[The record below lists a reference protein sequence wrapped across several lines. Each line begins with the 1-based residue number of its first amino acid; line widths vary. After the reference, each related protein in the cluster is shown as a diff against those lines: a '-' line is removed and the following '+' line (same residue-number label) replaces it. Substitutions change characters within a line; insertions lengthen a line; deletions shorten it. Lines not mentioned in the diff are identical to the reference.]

1 MTFLLYLG
9 KVMLCSGILL
19 GYYWLFLRNKRFHHY
34 NRFYL
39 QATLLLSVLLPLI
52 KIPVLYHSQSPVNQ
66 VVYQTL
72 EVLTVDHGEN
82 EVKDAGPSLMAR
94 LFTLDNV
101 IYILYVI
108 GILALLFTLIKSLL
122 YIRRISKHYPF
133 ERINGLKFFNTGEPG
148 TPFSFFRSIFWN
160 NELVFNS
167 RDGQQIFRHE
177 LFHVQQKHSTDIMLT
192 ELVTALFWVNPFFH
206 ILKKELKAIHEFLA
220 DQYAISG
227 SDRYDY
233 AELLVLQTI
242 KASYPPITNH
252 FFQNHIKRRIAMIT
266 NNQSSR
272 YSYRSRL
279 MALPVLALVFCTI
292 AFRVQKSAIEND
304 KHITLAQKPLT
315 IIIDAGHG
323 GTDPGASSLNGKVK
337 EKDLALQISQ
347 KIQQLASAYNV
358 NVIMTR
364 TDDNL
369 PGGTTDIKD
378 GLRARTA
385 MANEIKPAMY
395 VSIHVSSIGEPTP
408 TDRTGFEIFVPNDT
422 TQRVNQS
429 KQLGSAVAGELSKL
443 YAVNQTLKQ
452 RTDKN
457 IWVLQQT
464 PCPALLIEC
473 GFIDNEKDLAYFSNA
488 GNQEAVAKKILEGIV
503 KYNSKPATA
512 IAPPASQTSA
522 ATFNDTTVDKLA
534 RFYRRN
540 LWTPREALAQ
550 KGEEVVYFSVMVNKN
565 GELNNFQSYEQA
577 PAVASQL
584 TKIIVIGYLDESMA
598 TATEKLSKDELIKRY
613 QSVTKTASERKPDL
627 SGCTPQTTPY
637 FFEVHFRR
645 DKKAQVSIAP
655 LDRQMLLPNG
665 FLWNKQGKC

>member
-52 KIPVLYHSQSPVNQ
+52 RIPVIYQPQSPVNQ
-66 VVYQTL
+66 AVYQTL
-72 EVLTVDHGEN
+72 EVLTVDHGEQ
-82 EVKDAGPSLMAR
+82 EGAGQGPGVLAR
-94 LFTLDNV
+94 LFTLENV
-101 IYILYVI
+101 TYLLYAM
-108 GILALLFTLIKSLL
+108 GILVLLFMLVRSLL

-133 ERINGLKFFNTGEPG
+133 ERIGGLKFFNTGEPG

-160 NELVFNS
+160 KELAFNS

-227 SDRYDY
+227 NDRYAY
-233 AELLVLQTI
+233 AELLVLQTM

-266 NNQSSR
+266 NNQSTR

-292 AFRVQKSAIEND
+292 ALHAQRSAAD
-304 KHITLAQKPLT
+304 KINIVAQKPVT
-315 IIIDAGHG
+315 VMIDAGHG
-323 GTDPGASSLNGKVK
+323 GIDPGAKSLDGKMN

-347 KIQQLASAYNV
+347 KVQQLASGYNV
-358 NVIMTR
+358 NVVMTR
-364 TDDNL
+364 TDENL
-369 PGGTTDIKD
+369 PGGTTSIHD
-378 GLRARTA
+378 GLRYRTA
-385 MANEIKPAMY
+385 LAEKMKPDIY
-395 VSIHVSSIGEPTP
+395 ISIHISHTGEQMETAK
-408 TDRTGFEIFVPNDT
+408 TGFEIFVPNAET
-422 TQRVNQS
+422 ERVNQS
-429 KQLGSAVAGELSKL
+429 KELGSAVAQELSKL
-443 YAVNQTLKQ
+443 YATNQTLKQ
-452 RTDKN
+452 RSDKN

-473 GFIDNEKDLAYFSNA
+473 GFINNDKDLAYFSNSN
-488 GNQEAVAKKILEGIV
+488 NQEAVAKKILEGV
-503 KYNSKPATA
+503 VNYNSKQATA
-512 IAPPASQTSA
+512 LQASPIT
-522 ATFNDTTVDKLA
+522 TNDSTLDKLA

-540 LWTPREALAQ
+540 AWYPKQAIAQ
-550 KGEEVVYFSVMVNKN
+550 QSEGFIYFSVTVDKN
-565 GELNNFQSYEQA
+565 GGLNNFQTYEQA
-577 PAVASQL
+577 PAAASQL
-584 TKIIVIGYLDESMA
+584 NKLIIVSFLNGTE
-598 TATEKLSKDELIKRY
+598 TATPEQLSKEEMTKVY
-613 QSVTKTASERKPDL
+613 QSVMKTASERKPDL

-637 FFEVHFRR
+637 FFEVNFRLE
-645 DKKAQVSIAP
+645 KKQVATT
-655 LDRQMLLPNG
+655 
-665 FLWNKQGKC
+665 K